1 MRLGK
6 DINMCDLSLSAFQV
20 ANLKRNWWIFTAIL
34 IAIAGCAQAKDFAY
48 GVKQL
53 NYINARYNI
62 TMESYPQHLKQIDLM
77 SSDLKELKKEKL
89 ETGQEQLNYLI
100 DYRLL
105 NLEAEKLFIFGKK
118 YGDSG
123 TTKYGFGC
131 KSRPLVIESAALRNS
146 SALKGFEAVN
156 LLREF
161 IDKYPKESNSAGL
174 SYKNALF
181 LNATFYQVSEDARSD
196 SNIITNFCPK
206 NESLESYQ
214 RQFRRE
220 TNMSDDFINNLTYE
234 NAVPIW
240 KNLEGIS

>member
-1 MRLGK
+1 
-6 DINMCDLSLSAFQV
+6 MCDFSLSAFQV
-20 ANLKRNWWIFTAIL
+20 ANLKRNWWVFAAIL
-34 IAIAGCAQAKDFAY
+34 IAIAGCSQAKNFAY

-53 NYINARYNI
+53 NSINARYNTTI
-62 TMESYPQHLKQIDLM
+62 ETYPQHLKPIDLM

-89 ETGQEQLNYLI
+89 ETGQEPLNYII

-105 NLEAEKLFIFGKK
+105 NLEAEKLFIFGQK

-161 IDKYPKESNSAGL
+161 IDKYPKEASLVGL
-174 SYKNALF
+174 AYKNALF
-181 LNATFYQVSEDARSD
+181 LNATFYQISQEAASD
-196 SNIITNFCPK
+196 SNIINNFCTK
-206 NESLESYQ
+206 NDSLESYQ

-220 TNMSDDFINNLTYE
+220 TNLSDDFINNLTYE

-240 KNLEGIS
+240 KGLVGVS